1 MEKPMTRKVKMITL
15 NEDAKPKNQVY
26 TTRGAL
32 IYSNPLR
39 EINAGVWYFDFPEIV
54 LNEGDEFT
62 FEITGK
68 MVNGTLCQA

>member
-1 MEKPMTRKVKMITL
+1 MEKLKTRKKMITL

>member
-1 MEKPMTRKVKMITL
+1 MEKLKTRKKMITL
-15 NEDAKPKNQVY
+15 NEDAKPKDQVH
-26 TTRGAL
+26 TQRGAL
-32 IYSNPLR
+32 IYSNPAR
-39 EINAGVWYFDFPEIV
+39 HITTSVWYFDFPEIV